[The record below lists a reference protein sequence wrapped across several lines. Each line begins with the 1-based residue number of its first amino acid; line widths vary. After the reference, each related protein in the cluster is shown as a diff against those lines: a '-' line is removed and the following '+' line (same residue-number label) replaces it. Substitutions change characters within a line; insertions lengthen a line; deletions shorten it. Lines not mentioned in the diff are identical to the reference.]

1 MKFKYN
7 GKIYNPSNLEKKL
20 AKLNITINDIELI
33 EDKSDEVIINDTIK
47 LYAFRSKKDNS
58 IIKSIYP
65 TLSNLERFINVNDYD
80 LED

>member
-20 AKLNITINDIELI
+20 AKLNITINDIELL
-33 EDKSDEVIINDTIK
+33 EDKSKDIIINDNIK
-47 LYAFRSKKDNS
+47 LYTFRSKKDNS

-65 TLSNLERFINVNDYD
+65 NLSNLEEFINVNDYD
-80 LED
+80 LEN

>member
-20 AKLNITINDIELI
+20 AKLNITINDIELL
-33 EDKSDEVIINDTIK
+33 EDKPKDIIIDDNIK
-47 LYAFRSKKDNS
+47 LYTFRNKKDNS

-65 TLSNLERFINVNDYD
+65 NLSNLEEFINVNDYD
-80 LED
+80 LEN